1 MTIVEKLR
9 AWADRLETTA
19 LPVAVIVAE
28 ARALA
33 DEAEK
38 EAGAE
43 VLAKAA
49 ELPAEPAAA
58 ELPAEPAA
66 AELPAEDTNEA
77 GAAGSSKRGKRHHDS
92 DGN

>member
-49 ELPAEPAAA
+49 ELPAE
-58 ELPAEPAA
+58 
-66 AELPAEDTNEA
+66 DTNEA

>member
-43 VLAKAA
+43 LAK
-49 ELPAEPAAA
+49 AA

-77 GAAGSSKRGKRHHDS
+77 GAAGSSKEREATS
-92 DGN
+92 

>member
-1 MTIVEKLR
+1 MTIVDKLR

-33 DEAEK
+33 DDAEK
-38 EAGAE
+38 E
-43 VLAKAA
+43 
-49 ELPAEPAAA
+49 AAA
-58 ELPAEPAA
+58 ELPA
-66 AELPAEDTNEA
+66 AELPAVGEEGANDAGTEA
-77 GAAGSSKRGKRHHDS
+77 GTSEEGSNDT

>member
-43 VLAKAA
+43 LAKA
-49 ELPAEPAAA
+49 
-58 ELPAEPAA
+58 AEPAA

-77 GAAGSSKRGKRHHDS
+77 GAAGSSKEREATS
-92 DGN
+92 

>member
-58 ELPAEPAA
+58 ELPAE
-66 AELPAEDTNEA
+66 DTNEA